1 VLAGGVDI
9 LQVLVLLLVQLA
21 KHPLVQHLGEPDDG
35 VEGGPELVRHVGEE
49 LGLVTAGGLKLGALV
64 RDLPEEPGVLNGE
77 G

>member
-1 VLAGGVDI
+1 
-9 LQVLVLLLVQLA
+9 
-21 KHPLVQHLGEPDDG
+21 
-35 VEGGPELVRHVGEE
+35 VRHVGEE